1 MTGIE
6 ERCRLVLV
14 MPDMAD
20 TDLLVDGL
28 TSALKGGD
36 VASVIL
42 PQYGLDERAYQK
54 RVTACLPIV
63 QAAGVA
69 AFLAGDERVAVRT
82 QADGVHVEATA
93 QDVSEAMERLSPG
106 LMVGAGGITSR
117 HMALQAGEAQPDYV
131 MFGKLDGDIRKAPHP
146 ANIALGEWWS
156 SMIEIPCIVM
166 GGSDVESVVAVADT
180 GAEFVALRMA
190 IFADPAMAALKVSQA
205 NALLDANA
213 PRFAT

>member
-1 MTGIE
+1 
-6 ERCRLVLV
+6 
-14 MPDMAD
+14 
-20 TDLLVDGL
+20 
-28 TSALKGGD
+28 
-36 VASVIL
+36 
-42 PQYGLDERAYQK
+42 
-54 RVTACLPIV
+54 
-63 QAAGVA
+63 
-69 AFLAGDERVAVRT
+69 
-82 QADGVHVEATA
+82 
-93 QDVSEAMERLSPG
+93 
-106 LMVGAGGITSR
+106 
-117 HMALQAGEAQPDYV
+117 MALQAGEAQPDYV

-166 GGSDVESVVAVADT
+166 GGSDVQSVVAVADT